1 MSNERSLKKREKTD
15 HAANRR
21 ARKMVNDYLG
31 INGCML
37 H

>member
-1 MSNERSLKKREKTD
+1 MSNERSLKKKKTD

-21 ARKMVNDYLG
+21 VRKVVNDYLG